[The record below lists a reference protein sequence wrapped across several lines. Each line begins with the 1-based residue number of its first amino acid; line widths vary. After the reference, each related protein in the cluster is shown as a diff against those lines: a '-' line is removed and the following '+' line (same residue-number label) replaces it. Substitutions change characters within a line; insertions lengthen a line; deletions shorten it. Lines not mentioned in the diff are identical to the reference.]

1 MKKIFILLVYY
12 LVSTS
17 IFAQSI
23 TIQPHPANGGNLL
36 TKSSG
41 ITYGHIS
48 TNGADGADLYFRI
61 AEPANN
67 NGDTGSPIG
76 YISTYGGGF
85 SRAFVIGSST
95 NTNLVLSPNYT
106 VNTMTGQSGSGL
118 VGINTIP
125 NNAMTHIRYNS
136 SCCFGTP
143 TAQLKL
149 DESEAD
155 YARLRFTNTNSSDD
169 RFWDIAAYTDAS
181 PAGSAMSLFYTLAP
195 NGGNI
200 MTLLGDG
207 KMGVLTT
214 PLTTFNVGGGNSV
227 LPAGNGDAMIG
238 DGNHS
243 LNMGVT
249 MAGGTTGESR
259 IFAKSTATPKLIFGY
274 GTSDVLT
281 INGASGGFVS
291 LTKPFVMGSI
301 LSPISITNPLP
312 FSVGVSG
319 DNKIVGTFYSS
330 GNSSVALNA
339 VANGTGSQAFVA
351 NGFSQLGSTA
361 PAVQMKKLTGTTA
374 ATQNGIVSIAHGLSD
389 AKIIDINVL
398 VEWDGVGGKVPARY
412 NGSSGYEFSFYTG
425 SGLITVVNSPSNS
438 SNILS
443 KPIIVVITY
452 EQ

>member
-1 MKKIFILLVYY
+1 MKKIFILLVFC

-17 IFAQSI
+17 IFAQSV
-23 TIQPHPANGGNLL
+23 TIQPNTGGTGNLL
-36 TKSSG
+36 IKSNTP
-41 ITYGHIS
+41 TYGHIS
-48 TNGADGADLYFRI
+48 TAGPDGADLFFRI
-61 AEPANN
+61 AEPN
-67 NGDTGSPIG
+67 NGNGNTGTPIG

-85 SRAFVIGSST
+85 PKTFIIGSSP
-95 NTNLVLSPNYT
+95 NSNLVLSPNYT
-106 VNTMTGQSGSGL
+106 VNTITGQSGSGL

-125 NNAMTHIRYNS
+125 TNAMTHIRYNS

-155 YARLRFTNTNSSDD
+155 YARLRFTNTNSTDD
-169 RFWDIAAYTDAS
+169 RFWDIAAYTHTT

-259 IFAKSTATPKLIFGY
+259 IFAKSTATPKLILGY

-281 INGASGGFVS
+281 INGGSGGFVS

-312 FSVGVSG
+312 FSVGVTG

-330 GNSSVALNA
+330 GNSSIALNA

-351 NGFSQLGSTA
+351 NGFSQLGSAA
-361 PAVQMKKLTGTTA
+361 PAIQMKKLTGTTA
-374 ATQNGIVSIAHGLSD
+374 GTQNGVVSIAHGLSD

-398 VEWDGVGGKVPARY
+398 VEWDGAGGKVPARY

-425 SGLITVVNSPSNS
+425 SGVVSIVNSTSNS
-438 SNILS
+438 SNILN

>member
-1 MKKIFILLVYY
+1 MKKVFILLIFC

-17 IFAQSI
+17 IFAQSV
-23 TIQPHPANGGNLL
+23 TIQPNTANNGNLSI
-36 TKSSG
+36 KSTG
-41 ITYGHIS
+41 IVYGNIS
-48 TNGADGADLYFRI
+48 TTDTDGADLIFRNSEGTGTGTNGNVIGRI
-61 AEPANN
+61 ATFTESFGVMASFSKELQL
-67 NGDTGSPIG
+67 GA
-76 YISTYGGGF
+76 GGIHG
-85 SRAFVIGSST
+85 RMKI
-95 NTNLVLSPNYT
+95 SPNG
-106 VNTMTGQSGSGL
+106 M
-118 VGINTIP
+118 VGINTTPI
-125 NNAMTHIRYNS
+125 NAQTHIKFNS

-281 INGASGGFVS
+281 INGGSGGFVS
-291 LTKPFVMGSI
+291 LTKPFVMGSV

-330 GNSSVALNA
+330 GNSSIALNA

-351 NGFSQLGSTA
+351 NGFSQLGSAA

-374 ATQNGIVSIAHGLSD
+374 AIQSGLVSIAHGLSD

-425 SGLITVVNSPSNS
+425 SGTVTVVNSPSNS